1 MVKETVH
8 AAGTRFDV
16 PPAFARWTRQNDLSG
31 DTLVVVWKLD
41 RLGRSLRD
49 LMDVAEAL
57 RDRGV
62 VLRSLTEHIDTSTAA
77 GKMLY
82 AVLGAVARFERDVL
96 RERTI
101 LGIRAARVRG
111 ERLGRPP
118 VLTPMRVREAR
129 LMLER
134 GESPSHVARILR
146 VARSTLYRALIR

>member
-1 MVKETVH
+1 
-8 AAGTRFDV
+8 
-16 PPAFARWTRQNDLSG
+16 
-31 DTLVVVWKLD
+31 
-41 RLGRSLRD
+41 
-49 LMDVAEAL
+49 VAEAL